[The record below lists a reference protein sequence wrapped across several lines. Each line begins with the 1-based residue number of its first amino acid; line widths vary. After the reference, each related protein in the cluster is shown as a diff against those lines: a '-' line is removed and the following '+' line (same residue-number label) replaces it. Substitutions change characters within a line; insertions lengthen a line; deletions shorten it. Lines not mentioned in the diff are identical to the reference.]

1 MTCASTENTNDTI
14 VRLPLVNKIK
24 TNLYQNVQKQPH
36 NTSDSRLLNTV
47 KF

>member
-1 MTCASTENTNDTI
+1 MIYASTENTNDTI
-14 VRLPLVNKIK
+14 VTLPLVTK
-24 TNLYQNVQKQPH
+24 TKTSLYQNVQKQPH